1 MKSGSIYLVVRN
13 FEKSLAFYEKILDM
27 PVSARN
33 GSRFAIFNYDGL
45 KLCLLNGYY
54 DTENMDKVIKR
65 GEYFGDYDDCRQIAE
80 SENTRKIFINLGV
93 DDLKQEYERIQSLGI
108 AADLTP
114 IRYLCVFSPY
124 WYFVFKDPDGNPIE
138 VTGPYD
144 AQVQQYST

>member
-33 GSRFAIFNYDGL
+33 GSRFAIFNYNGL
-45 KLCLLNGYY
+45 NLCILNGYY
-54 DTENMDKVIKR
+54 DAENTDKVTR
-65 GEYFGDYDDCRQIAE
+65 CGEYFGDYDDCRQIAE
-80 SENTRKIFINLGV
+80 SENTRKIFVNLGV